1 MMTQSRGQVAV
12 ACLLGLF
19 LVFAEAASRPN
30 ILFIL
35 ADDLGYG
42 EVEVVRIK
50 LKVYKPLFRK
60 CCL

>member
-1 MMTQSRGQVAV
+1 MMIQSRGKVAV

-19 LVFAEAASRPN
+19 LVFAEATSRPN

-50 LKVYKPLFRK
+50 H
-60 CCL
+60 